1 MDNLVRRTYGETK
14 DVYDVFPCIIS
25 CSFNREKNSKEKIKQ
40 QKMSLVVFSLKYVNG
55 RREKF
60 HIANSIKQK
69 LSVM

>member
-14 DVYDVFPCIIS
+14 DVYVFPCIIS

-40 QKMSLVVFSLKYVNG
+40 QKMSLAVFSLKYVNEEG
-55 RREKF
+55 EKF
-60 HIANSIKQK
+60 HKTNSIKQK